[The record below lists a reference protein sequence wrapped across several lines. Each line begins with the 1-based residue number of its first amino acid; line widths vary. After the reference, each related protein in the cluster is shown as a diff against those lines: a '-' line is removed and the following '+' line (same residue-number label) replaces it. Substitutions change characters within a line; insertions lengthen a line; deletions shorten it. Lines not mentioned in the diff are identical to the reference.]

1 MGGSSVLNPM
11 DTTSKFLP
19 PEIEAAVEAQHGGPV
34 SVPGQHG
41 KYVVM
46 NADVYGGV
54 LEATPNELADSV
66 AAIKRS
72 LAQAAA
78 GDTRDADEVIDELE
92 ARYGS

>member
-1 MGGSSVLNPM
+1 METNSQ
-11 DTTSKFLP
+11 FLP

-34 SVPGQHG
+34 AVPGQHG

-46 NADVYGGV
+46 NADVYGGA
-54 LEATPNELADSV
+54 LEATAEELADSV
-66 AAIKRS
+66 AAIQRS

-78 GDTRDADEVIDELE
+78 GKTRSADEALGELE

>member
-1 MGGSSVLNPM
+1 MEAAGPL
-11 DTTSKFLP
+11 LP
-19 PEIEAAVEAQHGGPV
+19 PDIEAAVQANYGGPV

-41 KYVVM
+41 SYVVM

-54 LEATPNELADSV
+54 LDPTPEELADSV

-78 GDTRDADEVIDELE
+78 GQTRSLDDVFRDLD
-92 ARYGS
+92 ARYGA

>member
-1 MGGSSVLNPM
+1 M
-11 DTTSKFLP
+11 DVTSQFLP

-34 SVPGQHG
+34 SVPGKHG
-41 KYVVM
+41 NYVIM

-54 LEATPNELADSV
+54 LEATPEELTDSV

-78 GDTRDADEVIDELE
+78 GQTRDIDEALSELE

>member
-1 MGGSSVLNPM
+1 MLKDM
-11 DTTSKFLP
+11 EITSQFLP

-54 LEATPNELADSV
+54 FEATADELADSV

-78 GDTRDADEVIDELE
+78 GQARDADEALGELE

>member
-1 MGGSSVLNPM
+1 MERSSQ
-11 DTTSKFLP
+11 FLQA
-19 PEIEAAVEAQHGGPV
+19 EIEAAVEAKHGGPV
-34 SVPGQHG
+34 TVAGQYG

-54 LEATPNELADSV
+54 LDATPAELADSV

-78 GDTRDADEVIDELE
+78 GQARGAEDVFDELH

>member
-1 MGGSSVLNPM
+1 ME
-11 DTTSKFLP
+11 TSAQFLP
-19 PEIEAAVEAQHGGPV
+19 PEIEAAVAAQHGGPV
-34 SVPGQHG
+34 AVSGHYG

-54 LEATPNELADSV
+54 LEATPAELSDSV

-72 LAQAAA
+72 LAQAAS
-78 GDTRDADEVIDELE
+78 GQMRDADVAFDELE

>member
-1 MGGSSVLNPM
+1 MEASFQ
-11 DTTSKFLP
+11 FLP

-34 SVPGQHG
+34 SVSGQHG

-54 LEATPNELADSV
+54 LEATAEELSDSV

-78 GDTRDADEVIDELE
+78 GQTRDVDVALGELE